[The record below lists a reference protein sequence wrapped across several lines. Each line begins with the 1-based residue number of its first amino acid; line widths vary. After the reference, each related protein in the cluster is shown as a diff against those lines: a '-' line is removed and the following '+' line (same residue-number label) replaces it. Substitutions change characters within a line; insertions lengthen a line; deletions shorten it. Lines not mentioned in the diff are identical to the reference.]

1 MIEWIIEEWYSQEEE
16 DLNNCYLIAGY
27 EGKTSL
33 LYHLSNQLGYKV
45 IEVNNVDQEIA
56 NIVTSLQEA
65 TQSRVM
71 KGSLFPIRKKQ
82 QQSPKKEKEVWIE

>member
-1 MIEWIIEEWYSQEEE
+1 M
-16 DLNNCYLIAGY
+16 NNCYLIAGY

-71 KGSLFPIRKKQ
+71 KGNLFSIRKKQ
-82 QQSPKKEKEVWIE
+82 QQSPKKEKEVYIN